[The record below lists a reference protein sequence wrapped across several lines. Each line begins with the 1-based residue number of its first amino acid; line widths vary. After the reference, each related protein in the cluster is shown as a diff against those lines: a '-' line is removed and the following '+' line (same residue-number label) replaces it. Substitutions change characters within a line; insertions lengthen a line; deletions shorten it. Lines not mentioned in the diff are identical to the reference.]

1 MALKNLD
8 MLIAVLR
15 SGNEVGDFIGAEP
28 VNADMEWLTYDKFV
42 GMLAKDMGSQQL
54 DLLHM
59 AVGISGESGEL
70 LDAIKKFWAYN
81 KPLDL
86 TNVIEELGDLEFYM
100 QGMRLL
106 CGLTREQVLEAN
118 YAKLSERYKGL
129 VYSDEAAQTRADKI
143 EPQLQVIDCT
153 KKEFQTQE
161 AAKPVSLSKEQVA
174 AVDET
179 AGLENPD
186 LFENMPAWLQEL
198 VVKFVPM
205 PIPKVLTFNTGVSG
219 VRASVLFAGEVNPKF
234 FYKPKESS

>member
-1 MALKNLD
+1 MAFKNLD

-15 SGNEVGDFIGAEP
+15 SGGEIGDFVGPLPTDNDA
-28 VNADMEWLTYDKFV
+28 AWLTYDEFV
-42 GMLAKDMGSQQL
+42 GRLAKDMGSQQQ
-54 DLLHM
+54 DLIHM
-59 AVGISGESGEL
+59 AVGISGEAGEL
-70 LDAIKKFWAYN
+70 LDAIKKYWAYN

-86 TNVIEELGDLEFYM
+86 ENVIEELGDLEFYM

-143 EPQLQVIDCT
+143 EPQLQIVDCT
-153 KKEFQTQE
+153 KKEFQTPETQ
-161 AAKPVSLSKEQVA
+161 KPVSLSNEQVA

-186 LFENMPAWLQEL
+186 LFENMPPWLQEL
-198 VVKFVPM
+198 VVKFTPM
-205 PIPKVLTFNTGVSG
+205 PIPKVLAFNTGMSG
-219 VRASVLFAGEVNPKF
+219 VHGSVLFVGETEPKF
-234 FYKPKESS
+234 FYKPKEA